1 MENWNEPAR
10 KWQKPVVI
18 SIENAGRQTVEGPY
32 AAAMILQT
40 IWPIAGG
47 KCHDEAV
54 VMCVAAAE
62 RQMPAGKAREAF
74 LAAVQEAGLAL
85 ISQEESLDAA
95 PQRPRRDTPPQA
107 PVEEQIRR

>member
-1 MENWNEPAR
+1 MENWNEPVR

-40 IWPIAGG
+40 IWPITEG
-47 KCHDEAV
+47 KRRDEAV
-54 VMCVAAAE
+54 AMCVAAAE
-62 RQMPAGKAREAF
+62 RQISADRAREAF

-85 ISQEESLDAA
+85 ISQEEGCDWEPGRA
-95 PQRPRRDTPPQA
+95 PPGVPPHTQL
-107 PVEEQIRR
+107 